1 MTKPAIT
8 QSELEDYLWGAAT
21 LLRGYIDAGDYKQ
34 FIFPLLF
41 FKRLCDVYDEEV
53 EQAEADHGI
62 VFREDHWLE
71 LEIPEGARWR
81 DVRQQATNVGMA
93 IQSAMRTI
101 ESTNQGLFGI
111 FGDAPWTNKQRLSDG
126 TLRDLIEHF
135 STQTLSLSRV
145 SEDMLGQAYEY
156 LIKKFADDS
165 GHTAAEFYTNRTVVQ
180 LMTRLLEPRPGESVY
195 DPTCGSGGMLLA
207 TAMELRRQG
216 KEYRNLRLYGQEVN
230 LMTSAMARMNLFM
243 HGFEDF
249 EVIRGNTLANPHFI
263 RDDELRQFDIVLA
276 NPPYSIKQWDRDA
289 WVSDPYGRNFLGV
302 PPQGR
307 ADYSFLQ
314 HILKSLKP
322 MSGRAAVLFPHGV
335 LFREE
340 EREMR
345 TRLIEDFDLVECVVG
360 LGPNLFYNSPMEAC
374 IMICRRNKDSR
385 RQNHILFINAID
397 RVTRR
402 QAQSFLESDHI
413 DAIVQAYRAFEDV
426 EGFAKVV
433 HVDDILKNSGSLSIQ
448 LYVRSTKANNGDEK
462 PLEVVIEDWQRSS
475 MQLRESM
482 NDLFTKLDQPA
493 RKRRRR
499 ASSNGLPPEYAI
511 GEMQRLAG
519 QIASLAGLYAT
530 PQQQLDQTLSVFASQ
545 MYDLQLITNPMQG
558 LLDGLIA
565 TIPKLDVASM
575 IGTAGIYTPPLESL
589 INMLG
594 ETVDHAALI
603 SAIQPD
609 FSQQTILA
617 EMAKTTSLIGSNAF
631 KSIQD
636 SLGIG
641 FGFDASARNFLGS
654 LTLDTGAQ
662 LRGIIGNIDHW
673 NITVD
678 VISDEADFEDLPT
691 EIQENVKE
699 VRRFTYDHGITIT
712 VVMIWIVNCL
722 WLLRDRDF
730 EAASAL
736 TNTLLALLI
745 LLKEMANK
753 EEKGK

>member
-1 MTKPAIT
+1 MTKSAIT

-53 EQAEADHGI
+53 EQAEVDHGI

-71 LEIPEGARWR
+71 LEIPEGAHWR

-135 STQTLSLSRV
+135 STQILSLSRV

-180 LMTRLLEPRPGESVY
+180 LMTRLLEPQPGESVY

-276 NPPYSIKQWDRDA
+276 NPPYSIKEWDRDA

-307 ADYSFLQ
+307 ADYAFLQ

-385 RQNHILFINAID
+385 RQNHILFINALD
-397 RVTRR
+397 RVTLR
-402 QAQSFLESDHI
+402 QAQSFLEPDHI
-413 DAIVQAYRAFEDV
+413 DEIVRAYRAFEDV
-426 EGFAKVV
+426 EGFAKIV

-448 LYVRSTKANNGDEK
+448 LYVRSPRANNGDEK
-462 PLEVVIEDWQRSS
+462 ALEVVIEDWQRSS
-475 MQLRESM
+475 EQLRDSM
-482 NDLFTKLDQPA
+482 NDLFATLDHPV

-499 ASSNGLPPEYAI
+499 VSANGLPPELAI
-511 GEMQRLAG
+511 GEMGKLAD
-519 QIASLAGLYAT
+519 QIASLTGLYT
-530 PQQQLDQTLSVFASQ
+530 SPQQQLDHTLSVFASQ
-545 MYDLQLITNPMQG
+545 MHDLQLIANPMQG
-558 LLDGLIA
+558 LLDSLVA

-575 IGTAGIYTPPLESL
+575 IGTVDVVPPPLDLYSDL
-589 INMLG
+589 FSGVIDN
-594 ETVDHAALI
+594 AALV

-609 FSQQTILA
+609 FSQQTILT
-617 EMAKTTSLIGSNAF
+617 EMVKATSLIASEPF
-631 KSIQD
+631 QSIQN
-636 SLGIG
+636 SLGMGIAI
-641 FGFDASARNFLGS
+641 DTSARNFLNS
-654 LTLDTGAQ
+654 LALDTSAQ

-673 NITVD
+673 NITFD
-678 VISDEADFEDLPT
+678 VISDEAEFEDLPD
-691 EIQENVKE
+691 EVQENVKE

-712 VVMIWIVNCL
+712 VIMIWIVNCL
-722 WLLRDRDF
+722 WLLSDRDF
-730 EAASAL
+730 DSASAVA
-736 TNTLLALLI
+736 NTLLALLI
-745 LLKEMANK
+745 LLKEMADKK
-753 EEKGK
+753 EKS